1 MQEADLSPVAGECWE
16 GAEGTSGVLLPVA
29 PWPGERCPK
38 QLLLDNRRRQ
48 EMMKAKGTHL
58 YALVERE
65 GALETRLLHSLSL
78 LISCRD
84 PPRIS
89 IPVPASLLWKTLSLP
104 PPAHRSI

>member
-58 YALVERE
+58 YALVRE
-65 GALETRLLHSLSL
+65 K
-78 LISCRD
+78 
-84 PPRIS
+84 
-89 IPVPASLLWKTLSLP
+89 VLWRPGYYT
-104 PPAHRSI
+104 ACHF